1 MRTKNKGKTKQNT
14 SEDSNHT
21 QNTKPRLVVMQAEK
35 NVPLYSV
42 SCRCRQVT
50 KPFPSTSTF
59 GKWNYNVETNRMSL
73 FNVTVLKATYLKG
86 QNLLMHKKCLYLL
99 KINILCVNPRIL
111 TVHISVLTICFT
123 LQMSGTLQLNV
134 QEGVT
139 KTTAL
144 CKICICA
151 FTQDHLSLSWGMQV
165 SN

>member
-1 MRTKNKGKTKQNT
+1 
-14 SEDSNHT
+14 
-21 QNTKPRLVVMQAEK
+21 MQAEK

-50 KPFPSTSTF
+50 KTFPRTSTF

-123 LQMSGTLQLNV
+123 L
-134 QEGVT
+134 
-139 KTTAL
+139 
-144 CKICICA
+144 
-151 FTQDHLSLSWGMQV
+151 
-165 SN
+165 